1 MNNVSRKCRNFV
13 SHCAQIGLMRTYW
26 NTTHGLHAINNWQP
40 NCWVQVTCPSQDDV
54 QYLSEELNI
63 PDYFLSDIADTDER
77 ARYEYEDG
85 WIMVI
90 LRIPYYHDEG
100 GNASRTPFTTVPLGI
115 IMKKEIVI
123 TVCNFETHMMLD
135 FVSYQQKRNLGF
147 TDSVDMTFRL
157 FLSSAVWYLKRIKQI
172 GLMIDRAKQHLHRS
186 VDNAD
191 LLSLSRIQDSLT
203 YFMTSIRGNET
214 LLSKLKFKLPV
225 DELDADMIEDV
236 NIEMSQAREMT
247 SIYNSILDSTMDTYA
262 NIINNNMAG
271 VMKMLTSLSFIM
283 MVPTLVASLFG
294 MNLVNGMENAWW
306 GFPFAIILS
315 IGLTAGSWGL
325 FKLRKWL

>member
-1 MNNVSRKCRNFV
+1 
-13 SHCAQIGLMRTYW
+13 MRTYW
-26 NTTHGLHAINNWQP
+26 NTTHGLNMLQAWQP
-40 NCWVQVTCPSQDDV
+40 NCWVQVTCPAPEDV
-54 QYLSEELNI
+54 QYLNDQLHI

-85 WIMVI
+85 WIMII
-90 LRIPYYHDEG
+90 LRIPYYHEQQ
-100 GNASRTPFTTVPLGI
+100 ASSGRTPFTTVPLGI
-115 IMKKEIVI
+115 IMKKEIMI
-123 TVCNFETHMMLD
+123 TVCNFETNMMID
-135 FVSYQQKRNLGF
+135 FVSYQQKRGLGF

-172 GLMIDRAKQHLHRS
+172 GLMIERAKQHLHRS
-186 VDNAD
+186 VDNDD
-191 LLSLSRIQDSLT
+191 LLNLSRIQDSLT

-236 NIEMSQAREMT
+236 NIEMSQAREMA

-271 VMKMLTSLSFIM
+271 VMKMLTSISIILMF
-283 MVPTLVASLFG
+283 PTLVASLFG
-294 MNLVNGMENAWW
+294 MNLVSGMEQVWW
-306 GFPFAIILS
+306 GFPLAMIIS
-315 IGLTAGSWGL
+315 VVVTTGFWWFFRT
-325 FKLRKWL
+325 RKWI